1 MVWRHVIFSCS
12 KLTNFFWNKTL
23 TSCGFSNHFQDKWLH
38 QPQLVK
44 KNLHYLPSII
54 TFSFRKI
61 EIFTGASGNIDSI
74 YFHNINIFKYISRKK
89 NSVFTRLLSN
99 FNLAHKILF
108 ETYFNLSHK
117 WFTYG
122 AGTIIICCYSLN
134 IWWFHVSHFSV
145 C

>member
-23 TSCGFSNHFQDKWLH
+23 TSCGFSNHFQYKWLH

-44 KNLHYLPSII
+44 KKLHYLPSII

-61 EIFTGASGNIDSI
+61 EIFTGASGNDDSRW
-74 YFHNINIFKYISRKK
+74 IFLNTYLEKK

-99 FNLAHKILF
+99 LNLAHKILF

>member
-1 MVWRHVIFSCS
+1 MVWRHVIYSCS
-12 KLTNFFWNKTL
+12 KLTNFFWNKTS
-23 TSCGFSNHFQDKWLH
+23 TSCGFSNHFKYKWLH

-61 EIFTGASGNIDSI
+61 EIFTGGSGNDDSRW
-74 YFHNINIFKYISRKK
+74 IFSNTYLEKK
-89 NSVFTRLLSN
+89 IQFLPVYCQILT
-99 FNLAHKILF
+99 LF

-122 AGTIIICCYSLN
+122 ASTIIICCYSLN